1 LGHTSTAG
9 LRQGFGGAAFA
20 NPALNELWSMPP
32 DGGEER
38 KLFDRMGPY
47 RAIDVTFDVSPN
59 GEIVWSE
66 YIEGRYEL
74 WQAILRP

>member
-1 LGHTSTAG
+1 
-9 LRQGFGGAAFA
+9 
-20 NPALNELWSMPP
+20 
-32 DGGEER
+32 
-38 KLFDRMGPY
+38 MGPY